1 MPMQEILA
9 EVYRGKGIE
18 SVHFGSVVVVD
29 NRGQVQYYAGDPD
42 LVSFTR
48 SSLKPFQAVPL
59 TERGGLE
66 KYGFDLKALAIM
78 CGSHSGSPI
87 HTEQVKKNLDK
98 IGLDESYLQCGTH
111 PPIYY
116 TSKNILPRREETFT
130 PIQHN
135 CSGKHSGQLAL
146 ALMLGCDPKRYL
158 DPNYEPQKLVKQ
170 TVSEICEVSPDDMI
184 LGTDGCSLPNYA
196 FPIRNLAL
204 GFANIGTL
212 KTDSD
217 IRKKA
222 FQRIIEAIQTHP
234 IMVSGEDRSD
244 YYLMQALPKE
254 IICKLGGEAIQGVA
268 ILNKGWGMAVKIAD
282 GNFRALGPVVVE
294 ALRQIGVLPDS
305 RLDFVKRIIKPNVY
319 NNRDLLVGHI
329 VPAFKLKKG

>member
-9 EVYRGKGIE
+9 EVYRGNTVE
-18 SVHFGSVVVVD
+18 SVHFGSIVVVD
-29 NRGQVQYYAGDPD
+29 NKGQVQYYAGDPD
-42 LVSFTR
+42 LISYTR

-78 CGSHSGSPI
+78 CGSHSGSSI
-87 HTEQVKKNLDK
+87 HTEQVQKNLDK

-111 PPIYY
+111 PPIDYR
-116 TSKNILPRREETFT
+116 TFNILPTKDEVFT

-146 ALMLGCDPKRYL
+146 ALMLGCDPERYL
-158 DPNYEPQKLVKQ
+158 DPDFEPQKIVKQ
-170 TVSEICEVSPDDMI
+170 AVSEICEISPDDMK

-196 FPIRNLAL
+196 FPIKNLAL
-204 GFANIGTL
+204 GFANIASL
-212 KTDSD
+212 KTEGEV
-217 IRKKA
+217 RKKA
-222 FQRIIEAIQTHP
+222 FQTIIEAVQTHP

-244 YYLMQALPKE
+244 YYIMQALPKE
-254 IICKLGGEAIQGVA
+254 VFCKLGGEAIQGVG
-268 ILNKGWGMAVKIAD
+268 ILDKGWGMAVKIGD